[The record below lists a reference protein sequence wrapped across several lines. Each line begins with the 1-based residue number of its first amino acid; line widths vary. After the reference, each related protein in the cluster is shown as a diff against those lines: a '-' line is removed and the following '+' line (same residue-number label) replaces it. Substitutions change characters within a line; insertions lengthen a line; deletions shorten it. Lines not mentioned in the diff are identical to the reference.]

1 MDEVERNPLIE
12 EQQPLVDRGM
22 RPPVDNQPNHSNV
35 PSQQE
40 EQRESQQEEQLMSQQ
55 SSSRSGLG
63 KDVQT
68 LVNQISKLPS
78 SNHSI

>member
-1 MDEVERNPLIE
+1 MDNMQRNPII
-12 EQQPLVDRGM
+12 EQQQSGVDREM

-55 SSSRSGLG
+55 SSRRSGLG